1 MAVALASMVFTTL
14 SGTISHFR
22 KHEIIIIC
30 AGRLMS
36 GVPLAALLTDEISAI
51 TDPGVSEDCGAV
63 HAPIT
68 SVWAEVEAPG
78 WRNRR

>member
-1 MAVALASMVFTTL
+1 M
-14 SGTISHFR
+14 
-22 KHEIIIIC
+22 
-30 AGRLMS
+30 
-36 GVPLAALLTDEISAI
+36 AALLTDEIPAI
-51 TDPGVSEDCGAV
+51 TEPGVSEDCGAV